1 MEISKKRTM
10 YKVIF
15 LPDAEESFK
24 NLDKTIQERIAGK
37 IDWLAEN
44 ADRVIHHPLSSLPND
59 LRGLCRMR
67 IGDYRL
73 LYWVYTEIRQ
83 IKVYEIEHR
92 SKGYRSIK
100 W

>member
-1 MEISKKRTM
+1 M

-15 LPDAEESFK
+15 LSDAEASFRK
-24 NLDKTIQERIAGK
+24 LDRSLQKRVAQK
-37 IDWLAEN
+37 IDWLAKH
-44 ADRVIHHPLSSLPND
+44 ADRVLHHPIIALPDD

-73 LYWVYTEIRQ
+73 LYWVYDETKQ

-92 SKGYRSIK
+92 SKITVQ
-100 W
+100 